1 MGYGMYYFSNTII
14 GNSIFYYG
22 IIQLCIFVWVIQFYG
37 MYSMHL
43 TLYFCMGYSILWYV
57 FNAFNFV
64 SLYGL
69 LVCGLYKCIPLYS
82 YVLIK
87 AIL

>member
-1 MGYGMYYFSNTII
+1 MVCSTLTLSLY
-14 GNSIFYYG
+14 
-22 IIQLCIFVWVIQFYG
+22 
-37 MYSMHL
+37 HL
-43 TLYFCMGYSILWYV
+43 TLYFCMGYGMYCFSNAVKGSFNFFLTLYFGMGYSMLWYV
-57 FNAFNFV
+57 FNAFYFV

-69 LVCGLYKCIPLYS
+69 LVCGLYKCISFL